1 MQRLGVRRAGD
12 DYERV
17 QVNTRLQT
25 SGLLSLRAAFS
36 HCWLCVCARSSHH
49 EIEPNVLLTTYDRTC
64 NGGGYP
70 PGPYGKRDMIFS
82 LRVRIA
88 RVKLD
93 DGDGNSAPAR
103 AVNWHTANKFNWY
116 NNRCAGCVNP
126 TTVDWV
132 RQHRK
137 AISGLFVCCGHWSI
151 LDNGTTQE
159 RSCSR
164 LSFSNRC

>member
-1 MQRLGVRRAGD
+1 M
-12 DYERV
+12 
-17 QVNTRLQT
+17 
-25 SGLLSLRAAFS
+25 
-36 HCWLCVCARSSHH
+36 
-49 EIEPNVLLTTYDRTC
+49 LLTTYDRTC

-70 PGPYGKRDMIFS
+70 PGPYGKSDMIFS

-116 NNRCAGCVNP
+116 NNRCPGCVNP

-137 AISGLFVCCGHWSI
+137 AISGLFVCCGHWGI

-159 RSCSR
+159 RSCCR
-164 LSFSNRC
+164 LSFSNGC